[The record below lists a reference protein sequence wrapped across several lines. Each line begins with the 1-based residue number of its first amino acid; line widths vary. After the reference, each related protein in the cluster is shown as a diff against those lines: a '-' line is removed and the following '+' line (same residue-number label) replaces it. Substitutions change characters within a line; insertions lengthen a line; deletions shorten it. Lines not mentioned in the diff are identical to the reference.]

1 MRKAESGEAWAR
13 SWSAELLPM
22 SVCICISAL
31 CRVRVNEV
39 LQAAADLS
47 FTLQSCVDLSHWT
60 PELIRQTGCQRS
72 RKPVWSEWSEITSTH
87 IYYARLLIN
96 RHRDIVCRSR
106 AATCLLV
113 HITGHGY
120 ISQNSTG
127 PGVKELR
134 RDNQLRRLPHFI
146 LQ

>member
-1 MRKAESGEAWAR
+1 MRKAESWEAWA
-13 SWSAELLPM
+13 SAELLPV
-22 SVCICISAL
+22 SVCARASVFLLSVVC
-31 CRVRVNEV
+31 VNEV

-60 PELIRQTGCQRS
+60 PELIWQTGCQRL

-96 RHRDIVCRSR
+96 RHRNIVWRSHTS
-106 AATCLLV
+106 TCVLV
-113 HITGHGY
+113 HITGHSN

-127 PGVKELR
+127 PGVKELQ
-134 RDNQLRRLPHFI
+134 RDNQLRHLPHFI